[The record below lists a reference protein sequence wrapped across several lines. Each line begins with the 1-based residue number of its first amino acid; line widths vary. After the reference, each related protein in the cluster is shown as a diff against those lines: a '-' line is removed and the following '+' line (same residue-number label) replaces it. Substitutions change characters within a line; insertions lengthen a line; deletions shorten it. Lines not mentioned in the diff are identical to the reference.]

1 MFNNMTKIQNQFES
15 ANDSSQKSTYAY
27 ESGLEK
33 VFSYNGSNI
42 TFRTKDGIVYVNATE
57 MAKPFNKQPYEYLRL
72 TSTNEL
78 IRSITGFSRISENQ
92 LVIRKPG
99 SPENGGGT
107 WLHEDIALDF
117 AQWLS
122 VDFKIW
128 CNAHIKELL
137 LTGKTEIAR
146 DDVKSKTTSAD
157 YMEALSIG
165 IKCLKDSLR
174 LSDASLASYYN
185 KGVVRIGLP
194 EVDYIPSK
202 GVKFSATFLLNKF
215 GRSESIHEFNRKM
228 EENGFLETRTRP
240 SSKGVKRF
248 KSLTEKG
255 LEFGEN
261 MISPKNEKETQPH
274 YYEDKFEALM
284 AILFL

>member
-1 MFNNMTKIQNQFES
+1 MSKVDIKFES
-15 ANDSSQKSTYAY
+15 ANDSLQKSTSAY

-33 VFSYNGSNI
+33 VFSYNGSNV
-42 TFRTKDGIVYVNATE
+42 TFRAENGIVYVNATE
-57 MAKPFNKQPYEYLRL
+57 MAKPFNKRPNDYLSL
-72 TSTNEL
+72 PSVNQLLEA
-78 IRSITGFSRISENQ
+78 ITRKSGNADIQ
-92 LVIRKPG
+92 LVISVR
-99 SPENGGGT
+99 GGLNPGT
-107 WLHEDIALDF
+107 WLHEDVALDF

-122 VDFKIW
+122 IDFKLW
-128 CNAHIKELL
+128 CNDHIKELL
-137 LTGKTEIAR
+137 LTGETEIAR

-194 EVDYIPSK
+194 EVDYVSSK

-215 GRSESIHEFNRKM
+215 GRKESIHEFNRKM
-228 EENGFLETRTRP
+228 EELGYLETRTRP
-240 SSKGVKRF
+240 SSKGIKRF

-261 MISPKNEKETQPH
+261 MVSPKNEKETQPH
-274 YYEDKFEALM
+274 YYEDKFEALI
-284 AILFL
+284 AVLFS